1 MYGSY
6 LLPELAKLNLVR
18 KLVAVES
25 QMYGIFTFKTNDRSQ
40 HLAGVQRN
48 NAFMVH
54 NKDYLCLRVT
64 IILYDIYNMAL
75 RLNLTEK

>member
-6 LLPELAKLNLVR
+6 LLPELAKISLVR
-18 KLVAVES
+18 KLVVVEA

-40 HLAGVQRN
+40 HLAGVQRH

-54 NKDYLCLRVT
+54 NDDYLCLRVT

-75 RLNLTEK
+75 QLNLT

>member
-6 LLPELAKLNLVR
+6 LLPELEKISLVR
-18 KLVAVES
+18 KLVAVEA
-25 QMYGIFTFKTNDRSQ
+25 QMYGIFTFRTNDRSQ

-54 NKDYLCLRVT
+54 NDDYLCLRVN

-75 RLNLTEK
+75 QLNLT

>member
-6 LLPELAKLNLVR
+6 LLPELAKISLVR
-18 KLVAVES
+18 KLVVVEA

-54 NKDYLCLRVT
+54 NDDYLCLRVN

-75 RLNLTEK
+75 QLNLT